1 MVERFNAALGFEQKK
16 KEAHLQYAAELI
28 KKKKIK
34 KLKTLKLR

>member
-1 MVERFNAALGFEQKK
+1 MLHLDLNKKK